1 MQQGSVNVV
10 CPFIRHDQSLTPG
23 RNRMKG
29 YSNVVE
35 AVVLST
41 LSGNCGESAHNAD
54 ILSPGCGL
62 GQVQR

>member
-1 MQQGSVNVV
+1 
-10 CPFIRHDQSLTPG
+10 
-23 RNRMKG
+23 MKG

-54 ILSPGCGL
+54 VLSPGCGL
-62 GQVQR
+62 GQIQRELARKGEPCDEE